1 MEFSK
6 SAPRIRRA
14 VLPPLC
20 VRSVSIGG
28 AMSVLEDSL
37 GEEPTNDSVLRQ
49 LDISIQAER
58 DPVKRA
64 SLFERQNAHLKR
76 TLDAQKQRLH
86 DLKEKELDLASSDLN
101 RLQERMEQLAAE
113 NKVRMHLA

>member
-1 MEFSK
+1 M
-6 SAPRIRRA
+6 
-14 VLPPLC
+14 
-20 VRSVSIGG
+20 
-28 AMSVLEDSL
+28 LEDSL

-49 LDISIQAER
+49 LDMSIQAER

-113 NKVRMHLA
+113 NKVTMRLVTSPPPLV